1 MTSPLNQQ
9 LGAEPKTMGNIKEE
23 AAVEEDAP
31 DPAPKKS
38 RTNTP
43 WTAAE
48 ENRLRALKNENKGWG
63 EIAKAWSRVM
73 DGADKS
79 VNNGAVF
86 PQPHRGKCEETLV

>member
-1 MTSPLNQQ
+1 
-9 LGAEPKTMGNIKEE
+9 MGQVKEEE
-23 AAVEEDAP
+23 AAAEEVAP

-63 EIAKAWSRVM
+63 EIAKA
-73 DGADKS
+73 
-79 VNNGAVF
+79 
-86 PQPHRGKCEETLV
+86 